1 MAMRFSDYE
10 VLTFERRG
18 RALWVMINGKGS
30 VNVVTA
36 ALHEELSR
44 VFDDV
49 QCDPDSDV
57 IVITGRDDTFCA
69 GGDIRWLQ
77 QMIDDPDSF
86 RRLLPESKQL
96 LHSLLAVEKPLVC
109 RLNGDAVG
117 LGASLALLCD
127 LVVAVQSA
135 KIGDPHVKAGLVA
148 ADGGAVIWPQLIGY
162 ARAKEFLL
170 TGELLTASEAA
181 QMGLINYA
189 VPSGELDSKV
199 DELVAKLL
207 ANPRWA
213 VRWTKVT
220 INIPLRELAAR
231 MSDTAFAYEA
241 RSAALADHQE
251 AVTAFREKRRPIFT
265 GN

>member
-1 MAMRFSDYE
+1 MKFSDYG

-18 RALWVMINGKGS
+18 RALWVTLRGKGS
-30 VNVVTA
+30 ANAVTR

-49 QCDPDSDV
+49 QRDPDSDV
-57 IVITGRDDTFCA
+57 IVLTGHGKVFCA
-69 GGDIRWLQ
+69 GGDMDWFQ
-77 QMIDDPDSF
+77 QMIDDPGAF
-86 RRLLPESKQL
+86 HRLLPESKQL
-96 LHSLLAVEKPLVC
+96 LCSLLAVEKPVVC

-127 LVVAVQSA
+127 LVVSDISA

-148 ADGGAVIWPQLIGY
+148 ADGGSVIWPQLIGY

-170 TGELLTASEAA
+170 TGDLLTASEAVT
-181 QMGLINYA
+181 MGLINYA
-189 VPSGELDSKV
+189 VPSRELDSKV
-199 DELVAKLL
+199 EELVDKLL
-207 ANPRWA
+207 TNPRWA
-213 VRWTKVT
+213 VRWTKVS

-231 MSDTAFAYEA
+231 VSDTAFAYEA
-241 RSAALADHQE
+241 QSAALSDHQE
-251 AVTAFREKRRPIFT
+251 AVSAFREKRRPIFN